1 MTTEDKLL
9 ELLKSVAVNIT
20 DIGDNFSCSDSIF
33 NSGTLDSMT
42 MITFL
47 SLVEETYSLNIFDDD
62 FDASKFDT
70 IDMIKNFIESEGKS
84 LDG

>member
-9 ELLKSVAVNIT
+9 ELLKSVAGNIA
-20 DIGDNFSCSDSIF
+20 DIGDSFTGSDSIF

-70 IDMIKNFIESEGKS
+70 IVMIKNFIESEGKS